1 MIQVQTASTQ
11 EAEER
16 RRQAEDVL
24 LLETDCR
31 LGVIRARF
39 GVIRAREVRRLAH
52 KSILRSSEL
61 DAVAACQI
69 RSSAV
74 VEDCCI
80 LLPHLV
86 IAKPVSSTLLA
97 EGPCRKDTADGGIGG
112 TGVSQNRRAGRG
124 GQSGSLAVWQWFPSV
139 SVGVS
144 CSRASATLV
153 HWWQES
159 GVVTP
164 VLYNIAKRFPRL
176 SRQVGEGTLQ

>member
-1 MIQVQTASTQ
+1 M
-11 EAEER
+11 
-16 RRQAEDVL
+16 
-24 LLETDCR
+24 
-31 LGVIRARF
+31 
-39 GVIRAREVRRLAH
+39 RRLAH

-124 GQSGSLAVWQWFPSV
+124 GQSGSLAVVSIGVRRRLMFSGFSHTGALVAGVRRCDPCALQHRQEVPSSLAAGGRRNATV
-139 SVGVS
+139 AGGLRIPPGSGPKPCHEASSVQVLWSIQGLS
-144 CSRASATLV
+144 GL
-153 HWWQES
+153 ES
-159 GVVTP
+159 
-164 VLYNIAKRFPRL
+164 
-176 SRQVGEGTLQ
+176 